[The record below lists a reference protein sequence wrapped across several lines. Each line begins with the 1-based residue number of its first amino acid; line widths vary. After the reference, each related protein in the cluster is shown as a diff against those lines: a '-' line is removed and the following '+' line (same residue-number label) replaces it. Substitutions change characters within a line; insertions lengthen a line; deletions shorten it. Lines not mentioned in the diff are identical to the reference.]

1 MKNFSPR
8 RLLMLVRLQIAEI
21 YGRRIWKTLGVFSV
35 VFLVLCI
42 LSLLFNRESLAES
55 MDLAEMTI
63 ITAAAAQLS
72 VLYNDALSS
81 RIMVPVSNMERY
93 VGVYAGALSVAVC
106 LLLLSMV
113 VGSVF
118 FSIVAFFRGDADI
131 PVLFFLRRGPEVAGL
146 ACTLVLMSVFM
157 IWMIPLAYVKKRI
170 GKKVFWIVIIVSAVL
185 IAGPL
190 MLESGG
196 IVPEAAAIAISATVF
211 CLLAIAS
218 VVLGYR
224 VMCSF
229 EADSPGKSL

>member
-1 MKNFSPR
+1 
-8 RLLMLVRLQIAEI
+8 MLVRLQIAEI

-55 MDLAEMTI
+55 MDLAEMTV
-63 ITAAAAQLS
+63 ITAVAVQLS

-81 RIMVPVSNMERY
+81 RITVPVSNMERY

-106 LLLLSMV
+106 MLLLSV
-113 VGSVF
+113 LVGSVF
-118 FSIVAFFRGDADI
+118 FSIVAILRGDADI
-131 PVLFFLRRGPEVAGL
+131 PVLFFLRRGQEIAGL
-146 ACTLVLMSVFM
+146 ACTLALMSVFM
-157 IWMIPLAYVKKRI
+157 LWMIPLAYVKKRI

-185 IAGPL
+185 ITGPL

-196 IVPEAAAIAISATVF
+196 IVPEKTAVVISSAAF
-211 CLLAIAS
+211 GMLAMAS

-229 EADSPGKSL
+229 EADSPEKSL

>member
-8 RLLMLVRLQIAEI
+8 RLLMLVRLQITEI

-35 VFLVLCI
+35 LFLVLCV

-55 MDLAEMTI
+55 MDLAEMMI

-81 RIMVPVSNMERY
+81 RITVPVSNMERY
-93 VGVYAGALSVAVC
+93 VGVYAGAFLVAVFVI
-106 LLLLSMV
+106 LLSFIE
-113 VGSVF
+113 GSVF
-118 FSIVAFFRGDADI
+118 FSIAAFLRGDADI
-131 PVLFFLRRGPEVAGL
+131 PVLFFLRRGQEIAGL
-146 ACTLVLMSVFM
+146 ACTLAFMSVFM
-157 IWMIPLAYVKKRI
+157 LWMIPLAYVKKWI

-185 IAGPL
+185 IIGPL

-196 IVPEAAAIAISATVF
+196 IVPEKTAIIISAAAFSM
-211 CLLAIAS
+211 LAIAS

-224 VMCSF
+224 IMCSF
-229 EADSPGKSL
+229 EADSQEKPL